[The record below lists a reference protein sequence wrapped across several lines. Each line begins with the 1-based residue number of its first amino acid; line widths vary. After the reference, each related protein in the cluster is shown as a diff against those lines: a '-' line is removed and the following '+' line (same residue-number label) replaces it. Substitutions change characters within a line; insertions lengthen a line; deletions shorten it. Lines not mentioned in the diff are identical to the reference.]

1 MWHITKWNAFEKTL
15 SKSRLFVRF
24 RCRSRDVNNNGI
36 LRLVVGVVITRR
48 VEVAYGT
55 SEHQSSVPSFVSE
68 PACCEKTLVFH
79 PKEVFFLDFDDGT
92 GFRASTSTRCAN
104 FKPLRAWEVDENRHR
119 TTEYF
124 NMQYYL
130 CM

>member
-1 MWHITKWNAFEKTL
+1 MWHITKWNAFEKTI
-15 SKSRLFVRF
+15 SESHLFVHF
-24 RCRSRDVNNNGI
+24 RRGSYDVNNNGI
-36 LRLVVGVVITRR
+36 RRLVAGVVFTRR

-55 SEHQSSVPSFVSE
+55 SKHQSSVPSFVSE
-68 PACCEKTLVFH
+68 PACCEKSGIFH
-79 PKEVFFLDFDDGT
+79 PKKRLFRDFDNGT
-92 GFRASTSTRCAN
+92 GYHEPNPTRCAN
-104 FKPLRAWEVDENRHR
+104 FKTLRAREAAENRPQ

>member
-15 SKSRLFVRF
+15 CKSRRFVHF
-24 RCRSRDVNNNGI
+24 RRRSCDVNNNGTR
-36 LRLVVGVVITRR
+36 RLVVGVVITRR
-48 VEVAYGT
+48 VEVAHGT

-68 PACCEKTLVFH
+68 PACCEKTRIFR
-79 PKEVFFLDFDDGT
+79 PKEVHFRDSDDGT
-92 GFRASTSTRCAN
+92 GFRVSTSTRCAN
-104 FKPLRAWEVDENRHR
+104 FKTLRAREACENRHR